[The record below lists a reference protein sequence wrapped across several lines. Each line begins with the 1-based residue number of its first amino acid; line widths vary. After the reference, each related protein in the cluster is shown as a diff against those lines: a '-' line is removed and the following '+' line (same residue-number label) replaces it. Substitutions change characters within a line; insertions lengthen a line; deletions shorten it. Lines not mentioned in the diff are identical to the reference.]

1 MQLHGKRD
9 TADVIKV
16 IDLTIKIL
24 FWISASGPNLITSA
38 LRNRGIF
45 PARVREMLQKEEPER
60 FET

>member
-16 IDLTIKIL
+16 TDLTIKIL
-24 FWISASGPNLITSA
+24 FWILARGPNLITSA
-38 LRNRGIF
+38 LRSRGIS
-45 PARVREMLQKEEPER
+45 PARVREMPQKEESER